1 MENKIQ
7 VSKLKLYYTEHL
19 ALNKV
24 SIDVA
29 KYLVQN
35 RSTYICNRRIPK
47 VAKKKCRCLQQC
59 RKTNA
64 S

>member
-19 ALNKV
+19 AMNKV

-29 KYLVQN
+29 KNSVL
-35 RSTYICNRRIPK
+35 
-47 VAKKKCRCLQQC
+47 
-59 RKTNA
+59 A
-64 S
+64 SRAR